1 MASWLCPP
9 GVFLCVGW
17 LAALAVTRFA
27 WGRGGI
33 LGGTTFSQC
42 GRGLSLDFWG
52 SWFLCKLHCS
62 LPLGSR
68 DSVRGRSSSPLSRV
82 RAGSSVAISGV
93 PEIDEHVRAHLAP
106 DIVRVQRRVCRPVLQ
121 PPGPISPHC
130 PTTGLP
136 LRPLAPTS
144 TSRGA
149 PNAQSP
155 ETLPDVCPPFSLG
168 DFSCVCFSSP
178 SARGWPRPRPRPR
191 VW

>member
-9 GVFLCVGW
+9 GVSLCVGW
-17 LAALAVTRFA
+17 LAVLAVTRFA

-178 SARGWPRPRPRPR
+178 SARGWPRPR